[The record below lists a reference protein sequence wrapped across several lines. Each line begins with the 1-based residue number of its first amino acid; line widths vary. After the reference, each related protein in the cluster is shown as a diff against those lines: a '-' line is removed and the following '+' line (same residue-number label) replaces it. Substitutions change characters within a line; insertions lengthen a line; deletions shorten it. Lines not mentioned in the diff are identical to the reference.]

1 MEKIDIKQ
9 VGPEIRD
16 RARLLYN
23 EYYRNY
29 RKQNKA
35 KTKETLLRFWIKKA
49 LKEVKS
55 EKFLSKNE

>member
-9 VGPEIRD
+9 VSPEIRD

-49 LKEVKS
+49 LEEVKS
-55 EKFLSKNE
+55 EQK

>member
-9 VGPEIRD
+9 VSPEIRD

-29 RKQNKA
+29 RKRNKA